1 MGTPKQ
7 SLALGQLQ
15 SRFQQELQ
23 FYLSQQVVTRLWN
36 KDVSLW
42 PPEVVEDD
50 PALAK
55 LDWVSLPE
63 TISHFLAQLKSI
75 FGGAD
80 SDGLCDHAVLSSESV
95 NLCVRALM
103 GLSGISFAREVVIL
117 DSISPEAICEAE
129 QQLDLART
137 LFFVANKER

>member
-7 SLALGQLQ
+7 SLAMGQLQ
-15 SRFQQELQ
+15 SLFQHEFQ

-36 KDVSLW
+36 KDISLW

-63 TISHFLAQLKSI
+63 TISHFLAQLKSR
-75 FGGAD
+75 FYQ
-80 SDGLCDHAVLSSESV
+80 GLCLSEYDTLVHWRRPVLRLHLSREFPAALDPIAPRLWSSP
-95 NLCVRALM
+95 A
-103 GLSGISFAREVVIL
+103 
-117 DSISPEAICEAE
+117 SIP
-129 QQLDLART
+129 LLT
-137 LFFVANKER
+137 